1 MSQSGLN
8 IRMDDDLKR
17 EFGDFC
23 NRIGMPM
30 STAFIVFAKTAV
42 REQRFPFEIGTRPLY
57 EDDPRRERS
66 SMLSLL
72 DEMQRKLQ
80 ASGAAPMSLDEIN
93 AEIAASRRERRS

>member
-17 EFGDFC
+17 EFSDFC

-57 EDDPRRERS
+57 EDDPRRERN
-66 SMLSLL
+66 SMISLL

-93 AEIAASRRERRS
+93 AEIAASRRERVR